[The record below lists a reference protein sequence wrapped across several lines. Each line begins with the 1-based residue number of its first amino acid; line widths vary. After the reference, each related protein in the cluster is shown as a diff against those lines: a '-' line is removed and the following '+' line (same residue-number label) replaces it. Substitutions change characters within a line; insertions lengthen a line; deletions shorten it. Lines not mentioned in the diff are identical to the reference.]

1 MYRNTKCLIAV
12 GKTTHTG
19 HNSQHVIVGS
29 INTDLGSLGTL
40 NSCVGEDKLEGS
52 IVNTGEVASSSG
64 LVLLRAE
71 SKGVHVDTF
80 IGVAGVALV
89 RLNPREVGSFTLREA
104 VLSVELQL
112 GSDNGVLSPAVHVKG
127 GLSKHEGAGIG
138 DGGVGVGVS
147 GTNKSSDSGGGVGGK
162 TRSAE
167 VGLVV
172 GVSGSVPVS
181 SAVGSIHGTS
191 RLEETIA
198 VNEGVLAD
206 EGVGVVSADGLRSSE
221 GMDGVGEGINGISVV
236 EGLGTQNLEEGS
248 IAHKGRAVIDVLIRL
263 DNPNQLLNGVIEVE
277 LDLVGGRTDRLITSE
292 LELGNE
298 VLVGVLG
305 HSAALISIQE
315 DIVNVEG
322 GSNQRLVVG
331 DGGRDSLARGILGST
346 GDRIAG
352 GVGVAAQGSD
362 GPQALINRTNIKVN
376 LDLVVLKGNQ
386 GECKTRIGAKPELK
400 RNIEGSL
407 RKGIAGGTHLT
418 GSLGV
423 ARTIDISEGGIS
435 DEGKLSG
442 VTNHLEVSTL
452 LLSSHGKLVPDVH
465 PITILAINA
474 LATNLNLNLSD
485 ELFSGEIQPT
495 GINTRVVGG
504 GGVSANTHQLVNLRK
519 SHLKISAVGKITI
532 TADRALDTTTEI
544 GLSVEGLLNRF
555 NSKVGVTSVSDLP
568 ESDLRITSEV
578 YVLCA
583 VSD

>member
-1 MYRNTKCLIAV
+1 MGI
-12 GKTTHTG
+12 
-19 HNSQHVIVGS
+19 
-29 INTDLGSLGTL
+29 GT
-40 NSCVGEDKLEGS
+40 
-52 IVNTGEVASSSG
+52 A
-64 LVLLRAE
+64 
-71 SKGVHVDTF
+71 
-80 IGVAGVALV
+80 
-89 RLNPREVGSFTLREA
+89 
-104 VLSVELQL
+104 
-112 GSDNGVLSPAVHVKG
+112 KG
-127 GLSKHEGAGIG
+127 GNT
-138 DGGVGVGVS
+138 S
-147 GTNKSSDSGGGVGGK
+147 GSVGGK
-162 TRSAE
+162 SGSTE

-172 GVSGSVPVS
+172 WVARSVPVS
-181 SAVGSIHGTS
+181 SAVGSIHGTG
-191 RLEETIA
+191 RLKETLAI
-198 VNEGVLAD
+198 NEGVLAN
-206 EGVGVVSADGLRSSE
+206 EGVRVVSTDGVRSSE
-221 GMDGVGEGINGISVV
+221 SVDGVGEGINGISVV
-236 EGLGTQNLEEGS
+236 EGLGTQNLEEKG
-248 IAHKGRAVIDVLIRL
+248 IANKGRAVIDVLIRL
-263 DNPNQLLNGVIEVE
+263 DNPNQLLDGVIEVE

-298 VLVGVLG
+298 VFVGVLG
-305 HSAALISIQE
+305 HSAAFISIQE
-315 DIVNVEG
+315 DIVNIEG
-322 GSNQRLVVG
+322 SSNQGLIVG
-331 DGGRDSLARGILGST
+331 DGSRDSLTRGVLGST
-346 GDRIAG
+346 GVRASTG
-352 GVGVAAQGSD
+352 SVGVAAQGSD

-376 LDLVVLKGNQ
+376 LDLVVLKGDQ
-386 GECKTRIGAKPELK
+386 GEGKTGVGAKPELK

-532 TADRALDTTTEI
+532 AADRALDTTTKI

>member
-1 MYRNTKCLIAV
+1 MYRNTRCLIAV

-19 HNSQHVIVGS
+19 HNSQHVIVGG

-40 NSCVGEDKLEGS
+40 NSCVGKDKLKGG
-52 IVNTGEVASSSG
+52 IVNAGEVASARG
-64 LVLLRAE
+64 LMFLRAE
-71 SKGVHVDTF
+71 SKGVHVNTF
-80 IGVAGVALV
+80 IRVAGVALV

-127 GLSKHEGAGIG
+127 GLSKHEGAGIR
-138 DGGVGVGVS
+138 DRGVDVVS
-147 GTNKSSDSGGGVGGK
+147 GIGTDKSSDTGGSVGGK

-172 GVSGSVPVS
+172 GVARSVPVS
-181 SAVGSIHGTS
+181 GQTNRGSIHGTS
-191 RLEETIA
+191 RLKETLA
-198 VNEGVLAD
+198 VNESVLAD
-206 EGVGVVSADGLRSSE
+206 EGVGVVSGDGLRSSE

-236 EGLGTQNLEEGS
+236 EGLGAKNLEEKG
-248 IAHKGRAVIDVLIRL
+248 IAHKGRAVVNVLIGL
-263 DNPNQLLNGVIEVE
+263 DDPNQLLDGVIEVE

-331 DGGRDSLARGILGST
+331 DGGRDSLARGKLT
-346 GDRIAG
+346 GITSG
-352 GVGVAAQGSD
+352 GVSVAAQSGDS
-362 GPQALINRTNIKVN
+362 PQALINRTNIKVN
-376 LDLVVLKGNQ
+376 LDLVVLKGDQ
-386 GECKTRIGAKPELK
+386 GEGKTGVGAKPELK
-400 RNIEGSL
+400 GNIEGSL
-407 RKGIAGGTHLT
+407 RKGIAGSTHLA

-423 ARTIDISEGGIS
+423 ARTINISERGIS

-442 VTNHLEVSTL
+442 VTNHLEVSAGL
-452 LLSSHGKLVPDVH
+452 LRGHGELVPDVH
-465 PITILAINA
+465 PITILAVNT

-485 ELFSGEIQPT
+485 ELLSREIQPT
-495 GINTRVVGG
+495 GINTSVVAS
-504 GGVSANTHQLVNLRK
+504 GVSANTHQLVDLGKSNLK
-519 SHLKISAVGKITI
+519 VGAVGKITI
-532 TADRALDTTTEI
+532 TADRALDATTEV
-544 GLSVEGLLNRF
+544 GLSVESLLYRF
-555 NSKVGVTSVSDLP
+555 NSKVGVTSVSYLP